1 MLSDVRCRWQIAA
14 EETAGA
20 ASGESEESNLVLVYR
35 LQAESFREDFDRERQ
50 DHQRTKAQV
59 DSLAL
64 QWKALHDELRR
75 CATEVRYSAAVG
87 GFAGSMGAIA
97 PPPPAPVRRPEKIFL
112 NEK

>member
-1 MLSDVRCRWQIAA
+1 MLADVRCRSQIAA

-50 DHQRTKAQV
+50 DHQRTRSQV

-75 CATEVRYSAAVG
+75 CATEVRYSAGVG

-97 PPPPAPVRRPEKIFL
+97 PPPAPVRRPEKYF
-112 NEK
+112 